1 MCVIPRVSEEALS
14 RKNVFVHRRDRPGDL
29 NFRKRPTVGSRSH
42 SAQPKAI

>member
-1 MCVIPRVSEEALS
+1 MCVVPRVSEEALS